1 LKDWLLESNLHLE
14 EEQLYFPQNAVSDMA
29 NQKCSVTRR
38 TDEAVPPATSQK
50 NGKKSETS

>member
-38 TDEAVPPATSQK
+38 TGEAVPPATSQK
-50 NGKKSETS
+50 NGKKI